1 MADTSVELSRARAGG
16 GNGAAAPASATVQG
30 VVDAVVA
37 AGANTPRGVM
47 DRIVALAKVKEA
59 GELEPI
65 LTTFKRVSNITKDV
79 EAVTFDASALT
90 DDAGKALY
98 ATFNAQLGHME
109 RGDGT
114 FADALTALRP
124 VVDTFFDE
132 VLVMAEEPELRAAR
146 LGLLCTIRDTFAT
159 FADFSRIQDRK

>member
-1 MADTSVELSRARAGG
+1 MAFEPL
-16 GNGAAAPASATVQG
+16 
-30 VVDAVVA
+30 
-37 AGANTPRGVM
+37 
-47 DRIVALAKVKEA
+47 ALV
-59 GELEPI
+59 
-65 LTTFKRVSNITKDV
+65 
-79 EAVTFDASALT
+79 

-98 ATFNAQLGHME
+98 ATFNAQLGQME
-109 RGDGT
+109 RGQGT

-146 LGLLCTIRDTFAT
+146 LGLLSTIRDTFAT